1 MRNENCKS
9 GLHQSGRFLQEA
21 MSRVIVLAPGYEP
34 ELLSSPIASSLH
46 FLFLWNYTKNAAQCL
61 AAPQFSVAKKT
72 GPFGPAFLRLVKA
85 RFA

>member
-61 AAPQFSVAKKT
+61 DALQFSVA
-72 GPFGPAFLRLVKA
+72 
-85 RFA
+85 